1 VTNCQRPNPPS
12 NPRCDP
18 WQDVTNNGRILSNP
32 QNPPSLCEDSLKSR
46 EVERWGPRHCELAR
60 QKLSRVEP
68 CRTCRVTAIQLSK
81 LYAINRRARPPGIFH
96 SASDQDG
103 RDHCHS
109 LSAKSIFWV
118 DSKSMS
124 RAVAIDQPLNLRVG
138 YKWRES
144 VH

>member
-1 VTNCQRPNPPS
+1 MTNCQRPNPPS

-60 QKLSRVEP
+60 QKLSRVGP

-81 LYAINRRARPPGIFH
+81 LYVINRRARPPLT
-96 SASDQDG
+96 
-103 RDHCHS
+103 RDFSFSTGSGWARS
-109 LSAKSIFWV
+109 LSLLVRKVNILGRFEIHVSDGSHRPAS
-118 DSKSMS
+118 
-124 RAVAIDQPLNLRVG
+124 
-138 YKWRES
+138 ES
-144 VH
+144 SSGI